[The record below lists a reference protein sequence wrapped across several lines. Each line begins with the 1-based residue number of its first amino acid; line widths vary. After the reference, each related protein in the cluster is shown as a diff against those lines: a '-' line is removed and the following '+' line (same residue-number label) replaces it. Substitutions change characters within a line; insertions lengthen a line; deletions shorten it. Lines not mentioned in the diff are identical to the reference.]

1 MQKGK
6 FIYKSKIKEYK
17 CNGLDVELEYLYL
30 DLDSKEGKVI
40 LEFAEQYIKENW
52 DSQTKNELID
62 DRFFTDADEKDVD
75 ILDIW
80 EYKGDFI
87 MELNV
92 FRKGKLNL
100 RLEI

>member
-1 MQKGK
+1 M
-6 FIYKSKIKEYK
+6 E
-17 CNGLDVELEYLYL
+17 EEYLYL

-40 LEFAEQYIKENW
+40 LAFAEQYLKENW
-52 DSQTKNELID
+52 ESKSAVNYID
-62 DRFFTDADEKDVD
+62 YADEKDVD

-92 FRKGKLNL
+92 FRKGKYYSISKKIESEWITPRLRAAKLNDL
-100 RLEI
+100 GI